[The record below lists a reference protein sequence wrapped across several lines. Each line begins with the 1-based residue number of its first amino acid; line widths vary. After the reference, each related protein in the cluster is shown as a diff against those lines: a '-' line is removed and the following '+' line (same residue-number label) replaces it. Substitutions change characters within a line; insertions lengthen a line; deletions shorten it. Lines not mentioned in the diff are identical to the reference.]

1 MVEDSGAMRVSS
13 SSSSLVDISAAL
25 RFRPLG
31 APLAVEAE
39 VAFLALV
46 VGVLALA
53 DCGEVETPAE
63 DEEEVVALKPFLRLL
78 YC

>member
-13 SSSSLVDISAAL
+13 SSSSFMDISAAL
-25 RFRPLG
+25 RLRPLG
-31 APLAVEAE
+31 APLAVEAG

-53 DCGEVETPAE
+53 DCGEAE
-63 DEEEVVALKPFLRLL
+63 AAAEEEEVVVALKPFLRLL